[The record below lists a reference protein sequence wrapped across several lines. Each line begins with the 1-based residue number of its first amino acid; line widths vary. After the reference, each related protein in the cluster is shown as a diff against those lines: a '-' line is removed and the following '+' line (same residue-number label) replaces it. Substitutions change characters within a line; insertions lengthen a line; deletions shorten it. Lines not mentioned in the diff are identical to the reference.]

1 MHLISV
7 LDAKDIVKEL
17 FDLADRLKKEK
28 GEPLKKKTLAMI
40 FEKPSTRTR
49 ISFEVAMAQLGG
61 NAIYMS
67 PGEMQLSRGENI
79 ADTARVLSRYV
90 DAVAIRAHSHSDVAE
105 FAKHSEIPVINALTD
120 LEHPCQA
127 LSDLYTIK
135 KRKKSFDIRLAY
147 IGDGNN
153 VCNSLILASA
163 IVGMHIAVAT
173 PRGYEPDENIV
184 KKAKRLS
191 KKIELTHEPREAAK
205 GADIIY
211 TDVWVSMGQER
222 EKEKRLKA
230 FKDYKIDKEIVKLGN
245 NPLIMHCLPAKRGLE
260 ITSEVLESKNSI
272 VFEQAENR
280 LHMQRAV
287 LHKLMKNPEGR

>member
-17 FDLADRLKKEK
+17 FELADRLKKEK
-28 GEPLKKKTLAMI
+28 SEPLKKKSLAMI

-49 ISFEVAMAQLGG
+49 ISFEVAIAQLGG
-61 NAIYMS
+61 NAMYMS

-90 DAVAIRAHSHSDVAE
+90 DAVAIRAHKHSDVVE
-105 FAKHSEIPVINALTD
+105 FAKHSEVPVINALTE

-135 KRKKSFDIRLAY
+135 KRKKNFDLKLAY

-153 VCNSLILASA
+153 VCNSLILACA
-163 IVGMHIAVAT
+163 IVGMRTAVAT
-173 PRGYEPDENIV
+173 PRGYEPDRNTVE
-184 KKAKRLS
+184 KARKLS
-191 KKIELTHEPREAAK
+191 KKIEIMNDPKEAAK
-205 GADIIY
+205 DADLLY
-211 TDVWVSMGQER
+211 TDVWISMGQEK
-222 EKEKRLKA
+222 EKEKRLKT
-230 FKDYKIDKEIVKLGN
+230 FKDYKIDKGIVKLGN

-280 LHMQRAV
+280 LHMQRAI
-287 LHKLMKNPEGR
+287 LYKLIKGKIK